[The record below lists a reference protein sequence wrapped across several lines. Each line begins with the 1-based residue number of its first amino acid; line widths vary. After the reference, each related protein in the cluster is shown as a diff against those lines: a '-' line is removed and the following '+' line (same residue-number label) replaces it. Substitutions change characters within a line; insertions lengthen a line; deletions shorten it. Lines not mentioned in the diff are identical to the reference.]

1 MHNGRR
7 DTGLRGE
14 GHIKTG
20 SLTNVRAVAGF
31 TRDSNNTTWAVS
43 AIVNTPSAWKSQAVL
58 DDVLEAVHRLPDSQA
73 TAVTQAEARAAGS
86 GG

>member
-1 MHNGRR
+1 

-43 AIVNTPSAWKSQAVL
+43 AIVNTPSAWKSQAV
-58 DDVLEAVHRLPDSQA
+58 
-73 TAVTQAEARAAGS
+73 
-86 GG
+86 